1 VKQLVL
7 EISPPPAPTFAN
19 FVAGRNVEA
28 VHAVKAAVTGN
39 HGPTTKVLYVWG
51 VAGAGKSHLLTAFK
65 TETVSTAQAVG
76 GADLHVVVDDV
87 ERLGDAQQVALFDA
101 INQRA
106 LDPQA
111 MVLVSGSLAPRDLPV
126 RPELSSRLGS
136 GLVFCL
142 QPLTDAEKMAAVRA
156 HAASRGFGLR
166 DDVVAYLFRHG
177 RRDMASL
184 IGSLDALDRFS
195 LETGRE
201 ITLPMLRQMEQPE
214 LEFGSGH

>member
-1 VKQLVL
+1 MKQLVL

-28 VHAVKAAVTGN
+28 VHAVKVAAIGSQE
-39 HGPTTKVLYVWG
+39 PTAKVLYVWG
-51 VAGAGKSHLLTAFK
+51 VAGSGKSHLLSAFR
-65 TETVSTAQAVG
+65 TETDSAASTVG
-76 GADLHVVVDDV
+76 GDDLHMVMDDV
-87 ERLGDAQQVALFDA
+87 ERLVDAQQVALFDA

-106 LDPQA
+106 LDPRA
-111 MVLVSGSLAPRDLPV
+111 TVLVSGSLAPRDLPV

-142 QPLTDAEKMAAVRA
+142 QPLTDDEKMTALRA

-166 DDVVAYLFRHG
+166 DDVVVHLLRHG

-184 IGSLDALDRFS
+184 IGTLDALDRFS

-214 LEFGSGH
+214 LELGSSH

>member
-1 VKQLVL
+1 M
-7 EISPPPAPTFAN
+7 
-19 FVAGRNVEA
+19 G
-28 VHAVKAAVTGN
+28 G

-51 VAGAGKSHLLTAFK
+51 VAGAGKSHLLSSFRTERASATHTA
-65 TETVSTAQAVG
+65 G
-76 GADLHVVVDDV
+76 GDDLHVVMDDV

-142 QPLTDAEKMAAVRA
+142 QPLTDDEKMAALRA

-166 DDVVAYLFRHG
+166 DDVVAYLLRHG

-184 IGSLDALDRFS
+184 IGTLDVLDRLS

>member
-1 VKQLVL
+1 MKQLVL

-28 VHAVKAAVTGN
+28 VYAVKAAAMETQQL
-39 HGPTTKVLYVWG
+39 TTKVLYVWG
-51 VAGAGKSHLLTAFK
+51 VVGAGKSHLLSAFK
-65 TETVSTAQAVG
+65 AAVSAMQVAG
-76 GADLHVVVDDV
+76 DDLHMVVDDV
-87 ERLGDAQQVALFDA
+87 ERLDDAQQVALFDA

-111 MVLVSGSLAPRDLPV
+111 MVLVSGSLAPRDLPI

-142 QPLTDAEKMAAVRA
+142 QPLTDEEKMAALRA

-166 DDVVAYLFRHG
+166 DEVVVHLLRHG

-184 IGSLDALDRFS
+184 IGTLDALDRFS

-214 LEFGSGH
+214 LELGSGR

>member
-1 VKQLVL
+1 MKQLVL
-7 EISPPPAPTFAN
+7 EISPAPAPTFIN
-19 FVAGRNVEA
+19 FVAGRNLEA
-28 VHAVKAAVTGN
+28 VYAVKAATRLAQE
-39 HGPTTKVLYVWG
+39 PTAKVIYLWG
-51 VAGAGKSHLLTAFK
+51 VAGAGKSHLLSAF
-65 TETVSTAQAVG
+65 EAEVAQAAPAG
-76 GADLHVVVDDV
+76 NRDDLHMVMDDV
-87 ERLGDAQQVALFDA
+87 ERLDDAQQVALFDA

-106 LDPQA
+106 LHPQA

-142 QPLTDAEKMAAVRA
+142 QPLTDEEKMSALRA

-166 DDVVAYLFRHG
+166 DEVVVHLLRHG

-184 IGSLDALDRFS
+184 VGTLDALDRYS

-201 ITLPMLRQMEQPE
+201 ITLPMLREMEQPALE
-214 LEFGSGH
+214 LGSGR

>member
-1 VKQLVL
+1 MKQLVL

-28 VHAVKAAVTGN
+28 VHAVKTAAMGG

-51 VAGAGKSHLLTAFK
+51 VAGAGKSHLLSSFRTERASATHTA
-65 TETVSTAQAVG
+65 G
-76 GADLHVVVDDV
+76 GDDLHVVMDDV

-142 QPLTDAEKMAAVRA
+142 QPLTDDEKMAALRA

-166 DDVVAYLFRHG
+166 DDVVAYLLRHG

-184 IGSLDALDRFS
+184 IGTLDVLDRLS

>member
-1 VKQLVL
+1 MKQLVL

-28 VHAVKAAVTGN
+28 VYAVKAAAMETQQL
-39 HGPTTKVLYVWG
+39 TTKVLYVWG
-51 VAGAGKSHLLTAFK
+51 VVGAGKSHLLSAFK
-65 TETVSTAQAVG
+65 AAVSAMQVAG
-76 GADLHVVVDDV
+76 DDLHMVVDDV
-87 ERLGDAQQVALFDA
+87 ERLDDAQQVALFDA

-106 LDPQA
+106 LDPQS
-111 MVLVSGSLAPRDLPV
+111 MVLVSGSLAPRDLPI

-142 QPLTDAEKMAAVRA
+142 QPLTDEEKMAALRA

-166 DDVVAYLFRHG
+166 DDVVVHLLRHG

-184 IGSLDALDRFS
+184 IGTLDALDRFS

-214 LEFGSGH
+214 LELGSGR